1 LITLLKRML
10 VLLLLP
16 SVLTLK
22 QGGTT
27 PTGPTDSFEGIE
39 DPDAQCIDILCYEPI
54 MWSVDTEDVCR
65 FRKDKECMKKNET
78 VCIDAPVIECEAVG
92 YTDCKWKKKP
102 VSVRNDTVV
111 GELFDGKECVNK
123 TKTVWEKKLMPW
135 CVNETK
141 IKCEEKWIPH
151 PPFWVEVNC
160 EPMTW
165 ENCNLKWQHVPITH
179 DYCDCWPID
188 IWYNKLEK
196 KDSQCVEEK
205 TSCVPH
211 AALHCTTKYVP
222 KNTTVCWE
230 ECWET
235 CKKDCSEMHFREPSQ
250 KVDHRRW
257 CSPHEIV
264 VHPDPHHDPHHYPH
278 TSHTP
283 HTPHPH
289 AHPGV
294 DHSPRGDEELTDKQ
308 STDKVTN
315 SNIVSNQR
323 SKKGNSFSN
332 SKAVTTSS
340 NQRSNSQ
347 KTPNPDSL
355 SSPLVFSRPATSSN
369 RRSSVPQNFQDK
381 RTIRQGQRIRA

>member
-1 LITLLKRML
+1 MI

-27 PTGPTDSFEGIE
+27 PAGPTDSFEGID
-39 DPDAQCIDILCYEPI
+39 DPE
-54 MWSVDTEDVCR
+54 EVCR
-65 FRKDKECMKKNET
+65 FRKEKKCEMKSEP
-78 VCIDAPVIECEAVG
+78 VCIKAPNITCEAVG
-92 YTDCKWKKKP
+92 YTECDWGKKP

-111 GELFDGKECVNK
+111 GEFFKKWDCVNA
-123 TKTVWEKKLMPW
+123 TKTVWEKKLMPS
-135 CVNETK
+135 CVPVEK

-151 PPFWVEVNC
+151 PPFWVQVNC
-160 EPMTW
+160 QPMIW
-165 ENCNLKWQHVPITH
+165 DNCTLEWQHVPITH
-179 DYCDCWPID
+179 DYCDCWPTD

-196 KDSQCVEEK
+196 KDSQCVEEE

-211 AALHCTTKYVP
+211 AALHCETKYVE
-222 KNTTVCWE
+222 KCTTVEWE

-235 CKKDCSEMHFREPSQ
+235 CKKDCIEMHFREPSQ

-264 VHPDPHHDPHHYPH
+264 VHPDPHHDPHHDPYPP
-278 TSHTP
+278 P
-283 HTPHPH
+283 HTPHAPHAPH

-294 DHSPRGDEELTDKQ
+294 NHSPGGDRELTDKQ
-308 STDKVTN
+308 SINKVTN
-315 SNIVSNQR
+315 SNIVSNQK

-332 SKAVTTSS
+332 SKAVPTIS

-347 KTPNPDSL
+347 KTSNPDSL
-355 SSPLVFSRPATSSN
+355 SSPRVFSRPATASN
-369 RRSSVPQNFQDK
+369 RKSSVDQNFQGK